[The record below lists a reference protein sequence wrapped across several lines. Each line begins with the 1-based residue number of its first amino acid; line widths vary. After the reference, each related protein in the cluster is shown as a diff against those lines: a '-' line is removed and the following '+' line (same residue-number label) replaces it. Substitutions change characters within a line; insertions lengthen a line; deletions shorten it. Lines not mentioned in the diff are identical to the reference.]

1 MKRYAD
7 FIGIAAICLGI
18 AVMAICYFAGFSS
31 HNWTGF
37 LALIFIIG
45 GACYHFRRIKRASRY

>member
-7 FIGIAAICLGI
+7 FIGLAAICLGI
-18 AVMAICYFAGFSS
+18 AVMAICYFTGLSS
-31 HNWTGF
+31 HNWIGF

-45 GACYHFRRIKRASRY
+45 GACYHFHRIKRASRY